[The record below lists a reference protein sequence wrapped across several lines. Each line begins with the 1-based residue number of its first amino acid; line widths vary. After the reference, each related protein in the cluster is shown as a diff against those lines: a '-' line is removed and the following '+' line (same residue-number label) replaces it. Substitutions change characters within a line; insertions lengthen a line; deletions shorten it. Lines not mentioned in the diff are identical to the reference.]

1 MEGVMN
7 LVWFRFN
14 EQRWRRRVG
23 ATMLT
28 GCLLEGVAHA
38 GQTRRVTE
46 PVDPPDRSCID
57 AGSGTIVASPASVV
71 PGQPSTLTWNVQLP
85 SWCGHVL
92 VKVAGAN
99 RPRSGSALVYPIQP
113 STYPLRLAEGT
124 QIRDVARA
132 PVGMALPTEGG
143 RVVVTI
149 TRNDQYWLFI
159 QAIGTPGAYVFLQ
172 NHVELDLSGWES
184 LYIANGVTI
193 AGGRTATEPGARIFT
208 RTRPYTFFTM
218 RDDGD
223 GVYGDN
229 VRITGLRIDGGE
241 MGIAAESS
249 QSSFGIVADSR
260 RHIQIDHNE
269 IYGWRGA
276 AVKITDEK
284 GRLSLLYTAMTV
296 RIHDNYIHHNQ
307 HDGEQGYGVSV
318 DAGAHALIEK
328 NVFDYNR
335 HAIKSGGQGGTG
347 YLAYRN
353 LVLGGGGRHETAPG
367 GYTFFTH
374 QFDVHGQRS
383 CLGHLNCGQAG
394 EYFEIRDN
402 TFLYT
407 NGTAIKLRGT
417 PQSGMDV
424 HANVF
429 AHDELWAGL
438 FTTGALDQTELGL
451 RQWNNRTGMFGWQH
465 TLDYRLCDFDG
476 DGADEQFYATGA
488 TWWLRKNLGPFVY
501 LNTSNKGL
509 DEVTLGDVDGD
520 NRCDVVADGVV
531 SSGGR
536 GATVKH
542 RSDLLLQ
549 EPGRLRAW
557 RLNDGVFERETYPAV
572 TPGLEFRGTGDFD
585 GDGLEEIVWQD
596 ATGIAIFWSMLDGGY
611 RTTWSSGRPGP
622 EVWRIDAIADF
633 DGDRRADLLWRRAD
647 GKVVL
652 WFTGV
657 REPAGGALFPATV
670 TSQNAGT
677 TPQTSWHVKGAGDFD
692 GDGRADILWRHD
704 NGQIVI
710 WYMASG
716 EFLRESVLAAPD
728 PAQWGI
734 TSVADFD
741 GNGRA
746 DILWR
751 NPLTGQLALWPDGGM
766 NVKSPSW
773 QNQGIS
779 PDLTWQIV
787 ATSDF
792 DADGRADICWRH
804 TTGATAIWFMQG
816 GQFLREVY
824 STPLPAGLQVLGA
837 RRDVTSGW

>member
-7 LVWFRFN
+7 VVRARF
-14 EQRWRRRVG
+14 EGKQWRWRVG
-23 ATMLT
+23 PAMLA
-28 GCLLEGVAHA
+28 GCLLAGVAQA
-38 GQTRRVTE
+38 GQRRPVTE
-46 PVDPPDRSCID
+46 PEPPDRSCID
-57 AGSGTIVASPASVV
+57 VGSGTIVASPTSVV

-85 SWCGHVL
+85 SYCGHVL

-99 RPRSGSALVYPIQP
+99 RPRSGSAVVYPVQP

-132 PVGMALPTEGG
+132 SIAMALPTQNG

-149 TRNDQYWLFI
+149 TRNDEYWLFL

-172 NHVELDLSGWES
+172 NHVELDLSGSES

-193 AGGRTATEPGARIFT
+193 AGGRTATEPGARIYT

-223 GVYGDN
+223 GIYGDN

-260 RHIQIDHNE
+260 RHIQIDNNE

-276 AVKITDEK
+276 GIKITDEK

-335 HAIKSGGQGGTG
+335 HAIKSGGQSGTG

-353 LVLGGGGRHETAPG
+353 LVLGNGGRHETIPVM

-374 QFDVHGQRS
+374 QFDVHGQQS
-383 CLGHLNCGQAG
+383 CLGHLNCGLAG

-402 TFLYT
+402 SFLYDD
-407 NGTAIKLRGT
+407 GPAIKLRGT
-417 PQSGMDV
+417 PQTGMDV
-424 HANVF
+424 HGNVF
-429 AHDELWAGL
+429 AHDELWDSL

-451 RQWNNRTGMFGWQH
+451 RQWNNRTGMFGWQRL
-465 TLDYRLCDFDG
+465 LDYRLCDFDG
-476 DGADEQFYATGA
+476 DGADEQLYATGA
-488 TWWLRKNLGPFVY
+488 TWWLRKSPGTYTY
-501 LNTSNKGL
+501 LNTSTKRL
-509 DEVTLGDVDGD
+509 DEVSLGDVDGD

-536 GATVKH
+536 GPTVKH
-542 RSDLLLQ
+542 RSDLLLL
-549 EPGRLRAW
+549 EAGRLRAR
-557 RLNDGVFERETYPAV
+557 RLVDGVVERETYPAV
-572 TPGLEFRGTGDFD
+572 TNGLQFRGTGDFD
-585 GDGLEEIVWQD
+585 GDGTDEVVWQD
-596 ATGIAIFWSMLDGGY
+596 AAGIAVRWRMLDGGY
-611 RTTWSSGRPGP
+611 VTTLGSGRPGP
-622 EVWRIDAIADF
+622 EAWRIDAIADF

-652 WFTGV
+652 WFRGV

-670 TSQNAGT
+670 TWQNGGT
-677 TPQTSWHVKGAGDFD
+677 TPDTSWHVKGAGDFD

-704 NGQIVI
+704 DGQVAI
-710 WYMASG
+710 WYMAGG
-716 EFLRESVLAAPD
+716 EFLRDAVLAAPD

-741 GNGRA
+741 ANGRA

-766 NVKSPSW
+766 NVTSPSW
-773 QNQGIS
+773 QNQGNA
-779 PDLTWQIV
+779 PDLSWQIV

-792 DADGRADICWRH
+792 NGDGRADISWRH
-804 TTGATAIWFMQG
+804 TTGATTTWFMQG
-816 GQFLREVY
+816 GVFLSEVY
-824 STPLPAGLQVLGA
+824 STPLPAGVQILGPRKEA
-837 RRDVTSGW
+837 TGGW